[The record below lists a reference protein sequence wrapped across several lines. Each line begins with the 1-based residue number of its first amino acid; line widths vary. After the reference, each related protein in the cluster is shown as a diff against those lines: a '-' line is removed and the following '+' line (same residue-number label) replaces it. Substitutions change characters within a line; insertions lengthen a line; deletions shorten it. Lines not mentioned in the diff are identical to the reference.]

1 MARGFVVSNIEA
13 DHEALGMLF
22 HIVPT
27 LLVVMGI
34 LSLVIAMCADDSR
47 AGFNNGGRGG
57 GGSGG
62 GSFFGGGGGGCGGG
76 GCGGGCGGG

>member
-22 HIVPT
+22 HIIPT

-34 LSLVIAMCADDSR
+34 LSLVIAMCAGGIKHR
-47 AGFNNGGRGG
+47 RGRGR
-57 GGSGG
+57 GSGG
-62 GSFFGGGGGGCGGG
+62 GWGGAGGAGCGGG
-76 GCGGGCGGG
+76 GCGGGGGGGGC

>member
-34 LSLVIAMCADDSR
+34 LSLVIAMCAGIKHIR
-47 AGFNNGGRGG
+47 
-57 GGSGG
+57 GSGG
-62 GSFFGGGGGGCGGG
+62 GGGWGGAGGS
-76 GCGGGCGGG
+76 GC